1 MRLGQSRAR
10 AQRSSASTLSL
21 THSLPL
27 HTHTHGNPR
36 LACPPLQQEYARLR
50 ELARVLAEEE
60 KVEFEARERESLRNA
75 RQAEQRRQLI
85 QKATVER
92 TLDALRKARPKV
104 AEEN

>member
-1 MRLGQSRAR
+1 
-10 AQRSSASTLSL
+10 
-21 THSLPL
+21 
-27 HTHTHGNPR
+27 
-36 LACPPLQQEYARLR
+36 
-50 ELARVLAEEE
+50 VLAEEE